1 MALMHVLV
9 WSRNRRA
16 WANLCFAITVL
27 GVIGLVACEMITMR
41 TESPAVFGRAI
52 RWTHLVYGIG
62 VAGSLGFVHFYFG
75 TGRRWL
81 LVLALGLRV
90 LAVVMNF
97 TTGLN
102 LHIRTIQ
109 SLQQVNFL
117 GEQVSILGEWSP
129 NPWVALGQIAAL
141 AQLVYVV
148 DASIRLWRTGAPE
161 SRKHAVVLGGTLSFF
176 ILAVSGQAGLVAAG
190 VLRMPFL
197 VSVPFLGMLMAMGYE
212 LSRDVLRAAQ
222 LGHELRESEQR
233 MALATEAANLG
244 LWIRDL
250 VRNEVWAT
258 DQWRSLLG
266 FAKAERID
274 FDHILQ
280 KLHPEDRE
288 RISQTLAEALGGD
301 GSYETEY
308 RVMLPEGQIRWIASR
323 GRVEFNDAGQP
334 VLIRGVS
341 LDITERKLAE
351 LATQQHR
358 NEVAHLSRVTTLGEI
373 SGSLAHELNQ
383 PLGAIL
389 ANTEAAELH
398 LQSPIPNLDEV
409 RAILADIRK
418 DDLRASEIIHGIRA
432 FLRRRELEMQP
443 LEVAQLAGETVKL
456 ISGDAAARKTSVGL
470 DFPTSL
476 PRVSGDRIHLQQV
489 LLNLLVNGMDAMSTC
504 PVADRRV
511 TIQATRLDSRT
522 VEITVR
528 DAGVGIP
535 PGDMRR
541 IFDPFHTTKQGG
553 LGLGL
558 AISRSIVEAHGGSIS
573 VQNNAERGAT
583 ARFTLQAWEEVTPG

>member
-1 MALMHVLV
+1 MSWITIVWSAAAGACLLMALMHVLV

-222 LGHELRESEQR
+222 LGRELRESEQR
-233 MALATEAANLG
+233 MILAAEATSLG
-244 LWIRDL
+244 IWVRDL

-258 DQWRSLLG
+258 DEWRTLLG
-266 FAKAERID
+266 FDKE
-274 FDHILQ
+274 
-280 KLHPEDRE
+280 
-288 RISQTLAEALGGD
+288 EALREAWRCWRCD
-301 GSYETEY
+301 
-308 RVMLPEGQIRWIASR
+308 W
-323 GRVEFNDAGQP
+323 
-334 VLIRGVS
+334 
-341 LDITERKLAE
+341 
-351 LATQQHR
+351 
-358 NEVAHLSRVTTLGEI
+358 NE
-373 SGSLAHELNQ
+373 
-383 PLGAIL
+383 
-389 ANTEAAELH
+389 
-398 LQSPIPNLDEV
+398 
-409 RAILADIRK
+409 
-418 DDLRASEIIHGIRA
+418 
-432 FLRRRELEMQP
+432 
-443 LEVAQLAGETVKL
+443 
-456 ISGDAAARKTSVGL
+456 
-470 DFPTSL
+470 
-476 PRVSGDRIHLQQV
+476 
-489 LLNLLVNGMDAMSTC
+489 
-504 PVADRRV
+504 
-511 TIQATRLDSRT
+511 
-522 VEITVR
+522 
-528 DAGVGIP
+528 
-535 PGDMRR
+535 
-541 IFDPFHTTKQGG
+541 
-553 LGLGL
+553 
-558 AISRSIVEAHGGSIS
+558 
-573 VQNNAERGAT
+573 
-583 ARFTLQAWEEVTPG
+583 